1 MMKAAGFICLM
12 VIPCFLWDGKS
23 LIFPFVL
30 LIGRNVR
37 GAKEAGLVHLELAYL
52 NRFTFFCHGES
63 LHRHQQKFCSC
74 LIFKMKRIGKGLS

>member
-30 LIGRNVR
+30 LIGINVR

-52 NRFTFFCHGES
+52 NRFTFFCHGVCIDINRNFVRA
-63 LHRHQQKFCSC
+63 LFLK
-74 LIFKMKRIGKGLS
+74 